1 MNIKNKKIV
10 DQIFRQLT
18 KINERMPNPNFTE
31 MISIEECLGRKLAED
46 VQANTDY
53 PSIAL
58 SAIDGEMFNIQ
69 HEVSTPEQI
78 KSIDIVN
85 FYGALSR
92 SENPFRLFLNKE
104 YTSSISRYMKIGNIA
119 NTVIPTEQ
127 YSAWLGVRGDFSLK
141 GGERLE
147 PIQIGKGLISVGSD
161 YKKREIILNKDTIIT
176 LTKKML
182 LEQAEITHVTAYKTT
197 KFALLCVDYDLEDL
211 NSNAEFRYIQE
222 CMKLWGFEAEI
233 VKIKPFFESETK
245 IDNEDDLISTID
257 VKTYVKKLKDIANS
271 YDYIVACGLVNNK
284 TLSRLGL
291 MATNRFFHNDISSD
305 SLIGNSYR
313 MYCGELKAPTIRKK
327 IKFTDEKGMVRA
339 EIQKSFDDFCVIT
352 YLPGNILDIIINMH
366 VIVKPNILNRLYAR
380 PFQPDWKIGILTHNY
395 NLTLKNTHDTQVLWA
410 FVSDVHYDGKF
421 NEMRIGSTPELK
433 IITVENERPDMLS
446 FMKDCNCFIP
456 ISGEDNPLKAGD
468 YLYYLEI

>member
-161 YKKREIILNKDTIIT
+161 YKKREIILSKDNIIT

-233 VKIKPFFESETK
+233 VKIKP
-245 IDNEDDLISTID
+245 
-257 VKTYVKKLKDIANS
+257 
-271 YDYIVACGLVNNK
+271 
-284 TLSRLGL
+284 
-291 MATNRFFHNDISSD
+291 
-305 SLIGNSYR
+305 
-313 MYCGELKAPTIRKK
+313 
-327 IKFTDEKGMVRA
+327 
-339 EIQKSFDDFCVIT
+339 
-352 YLPGNILDIIINMH
+352 
-366 VIVKPNILNRLYAR
+366 
-380 PFQPDWKIGILTHNY
+380 
-395 NLTLKNTHDTQVLWA
+395 
-410 FVSDVHYDGKF
+410 
-421 NEMRIGSTPELK
+421 
-433 IITVENERPDMLS
+433 
-446 FMKDCNCFIP
+446 
-456 ISGEDNPLKAGD
+456 
-468 YLYYLEI
+468 